1 MPGFA
6 DSGFCAPEPQ
16 RYARPGVN
24 RPRTNPLATT
34 AVPANILNLLLL
46 LSLVSGALAFHGM
59 ALPAQS
65 IRMPL
70 RAAVVIAKQSAW
82 HRREQSLERAFVPG
96 FTVRKD
102 PVFRLET
109 LALLSLHELR
119 VDLCDNPLHRP
130 RAPRKLGHSSSD
142 ADPFTFAAS

>member
-1 MPGFA
+1 M
-6 DSGFCAPEPQ
+6 
-16 RYARPGVN
+16 
-24 RPRTNPLATT
+24 
-34 AVPANILNLLLL
+34 AVPRNVLNLLLL
-46 LSLVSGALAFHGM
+46 LSLVTGALAFHGRS
-59 ALPAQS
+59 LPAQS

-102 PVFRLET
+102 PVFRLGT
-109 LALLSLHELR
+109 LALLSLHALT
-119 VDLCDNPLHRP
+119 VDLCDNPLHRA